1 MVASTTSFKSSCSY
15 CKNTLESE
23 GNLRPHRVCCD
34 LVHEKCLPKIFSRQE
49 SPEFEQEDGENLKSW
64 ECTFCHVRPKGS
76 SGIDIPIIACLKKIN
91 SLRDNTLPA
100 ASTADFEISCQ
111 QCRLPLE
118 LTGDHRPYRTCHD
131 LIGERCLPD
140 TPEERDCTKC
150 LVPLEGSS
158 RLDRHIIDHLK
169 EIQRLS
175 QKPQPAKE
183 AQRSHAASSS
193 AASSSRDTGY
203 DPSVY
208 DAVKT
213 PSAPLSNR
221 DKANNFIRD
230 VTCSMNLHGLTVEA
244 LNALIKEDRGL
255 VNLILK
261 KIHENLHQYHND
273 QKGLAEKHNPR
284 GEPYKKYLAM
294 VLLAAN
300 QNAIDASDPNNKDDI
315 MNLARFYHAY
325 ACELGLCGADQQ
337 SRAVRLYQSMLNISM
352 VSYNACCRLAF
363 IFFKDYVSRTDPG
376 STSSASSDRFT
387 QILPYLSK
395 AREARSLTNVFNLSA
410 PDDTFSEILSS
421 YSIDISS
428 YHSMMDE
435 LLSSFPASS
444 TSAAR
449 PPRRSDDALFVRLD
463 FLAKV
468 IKKTVDQFDLVQMI
482 KLANQGNASA
492 TCALAEYLLTR
503 EGSLKLKSV
512 KTPLKAS
519 IITLLQNHADTDHH
533 LKATILLGFYHL
545 NGSHGL
551 PKDNLKAINYFTI
564 GSSKGNGWCAYWLAQ
579 LLKSNDTQR
588 ESVISFFKLALSRG
602 IGCQEEARRYSDFGT
617 KGPISIKRPSEYYFY
632 V

>member
-1 MVASTTSFKSSCSY
+1 MVANTTSFKSSCSY
-15 CKNTLESE
+15 CKDTLEAV

-76 SGIDIPIIACLKKIN
+76 SGFDIPIIACLKKIN

-111 QCRLPLE
+111 HCRHPLE
-118 LTGDHRPYRTCHD
+118 LLGDHRPFRTCHD
-131 LIGERCLPD
+131 LVGEKCLPD

-193 AASSSRDTGY
+193 SASSSRDTGY

-244 LNALIKEDRGL
+244 LNALIIEDRGL

-261 KIHENLHQYHND
+261 KIHENLHHYHND
-273 QKGLAEKHNPR
+273 QKFLTEKHNPR

-300 QNAIDASDPNNKDDI
+300 QNAIVAADPNNKDDI
-315 MNLARFYHAY
+315 MNLARFYQAY

-352 VSYNACCRLAF
+352 VSYNAYCRLAF
-363 IFFKDYVSRTDPG
+363 IFFKDYVSRT
-376 STSSASSDRFT
+376 ASSDDFK
-387 QILPYLSK
+387 QILHYLSK

-428 YHSMMDE
+428 YHAKMDE
-435 LLSSFPASS
+435 LSSSYPALISP
-444 TSAAR
+444 AAR
-449 PPRRSDDALFVRLD
+449 PLRRIDDALFVRLD

-468 IKKTVDQFDLVQMI
+468 IKKTVNRFDLEQMI

-512 KTPLKAS
+512 HIPLKAS
-519 IITLLQNHADTDHH
+519 IITLLQNNADTDHH
-533 LKATILLGFYHL
+533 LKATILLGLYHL

-579 LLKSNDTQR
+579 LLKSDDTQR

-602 IGCQEEARRYSDFGT
+602 IGCQEEASRYSDIGT